1 MSRQC
6 SIGAGS
12 AFPVWL
18 ACPECCL
25 AIRLLPLLSFE
36 RLHPR
41 YWPAWSSLLGLRLL
55 ALLPYRLLLPVG
67 RLIGRVLYHAS
78 PHRRDTARI
87 NLQLCFPQMPSPAR
101 ERLLCAHFESLGIA
115 VCETAMAF
123 FWGDRRLAPLAHV
136 EGLDHLRH
144 ALARGKGV
152 ILLTCHMTH
161 LEVSGHLLALQERI
175 SLMYRLH
182 KNPLMDRAIR
192 ESRAARAHD
201 TVERSDV
208 RAMIR
213 ELKRGHAVWYAPD
226 QNYGGTTQV
235 MFVPFFGVPALTVTT
250 TARLAEMTGA
260 AVVPFLPVRRADGS
274 GYDVRV
280 LPALADF
287 PSADLAADT
296 LRINHLIEDAVRAS
310 PEQYLW
316 VHRRF
321 KTRPPGQARIY

>member
-1 MSRQC
+1 M
-6 SIGAGS
+6 
-12 AFPVWL
+12 
-18 ACPECCL
+18 
-25 AIRLLPLLSFE
+25 AIRLLPLLTSE

-41 YWPAWSSLLGLRLL
+41 FWPAWASLLGLRLL
-55 ALLPYRLLLPVG
+55 SLFPYSLLLVCG
-67 RLIGRVLYHAS
+67 KLIGRLLYHLS
-78 PHRRDTARI
+78 PNRREIART
-87 NLQLCFPQMPSPAR
+87 NLRLCFP
-101 ERLLCAHFESLGIA
+101 RLDDAKRQALLHAHFESLGIG

-123 FWGDRRLAPLAHV
+123 FWSDRRLAPLSHV
-136 EGLDHLRH
+136 EGLEHLQD
-144 ALARGKGV
+144 ALAQGKGV

-161 LEVSGHLLALQERI
+161 LEVSGHLLALHEKI

-235 MFVPFFGVPALTVTT
+235 VFVPFYGVPALTVTT
-250 TARLAEMTGA
+250 TARLAQMTGA
-260 AVVPFLPVRRADGS
+260 AVVPFFPVRLTDGS
-274 GYDVRV
+274 GYRIRI

-287 PSADLAADT
+287 PTGADEADAI
-296 LRINHLIEDAVRAS
+296 RINRLVEAAVNEA

-321 KTRPPGQARIY
+321 KSRPAGEARIY

>member
-1 MSRQC
+1 M
-6 SIGAGS
+6 
-12 AFPVWL
+12 
-18 ACPECCL
+18 
-25 AIRLLPLLSFE
+25 AIRLLPLLTFE

-55 ALLPYRLLLPVG
+55 ALMPYRLLLKVG

-78 PHRRDTARI
+78 PDRREIARV
-87 NLQLCFPQMPSPAR
+87 NLRLCFPQIDGAAR
-101 ERLLCAHFESLGIA
+101 EQLLRANFESLGIA

-136 EGLDHLRH
+136 EGLEYLQS

-161 LEVSGHLLALQERI
+161 LEVSGHLLALQDKI

-182 KNPLMDRAIR
+182 KNPLMDQAIR

-201 TVERSDV
+201 TVERNDV

-235 MFVPFFGVPALTVTT
+235 VFVPFFGVPALTVTT
-250 TARLAEMTGA
+250 TARLAQMTGA
-260 AVVPFLPVRRADGS
+260 AVVPFFPVRLTDGS
-274 GYDVRV
+274 GYRIRI
-280 LPALADF
+280 LPALQGF
-287 PSADLAADT
+287 PAGDDLADAA
-296 LRINHLIEDAVRAS
+296 LINRLVEDAVTGA
-310 PEQYLW
+310 PDQYLW

-321 KTRPPGQARIY
+321 KTTPQGRSNLYPDGGRKVRRRKQ

>member
-1 MSRQC
+1 
-6 SIGAGS
+6 
-12 AFPVWL
+12 
-18 ACPECCL
+18 L
-25 AIRLLPLLSFE
+25 AIRLLPLLNSE

-55 ALLPYRLLLPVG
+55 ALLPYPLLLQIG
-67 RLIGRVLYHAS
+67 RLMGRVLYHAS
-78 PHRRDTARI
+78 PDRREIARV
-87 NLQLCFPQMPSPAR
+87 NLRLCFPKMDDPAR
-101 ERLLCAHFESLGIA
+101 ERLLRANFESLGIA

-123 FWGDRRLAPLAHV
+123 FWSDRRLAPLAHV
-136 EGLDHLRH
+136 EGLEHLRE
-144 ALARGKGV
+144 ALALGKGV

-161 LEVSGHLLALQERI
+161 LEVSGHLLALQEKI

-182 KNPLMDRAIR
+182 KNPLMDQAIR

-235 MFVPFFGVPALTVTT
+235 VFVPFFGVPALTVTT
-250 TARLAEMTGA
+250 TARLAQMTGA
-260 AVVPFLPVRRADGS
+260 AVVPFFPLRLADGS
-274 GYDVRV
+274 GYRIRL
-280 LPALADF
+280 LPALAGF
-287 PSADLAADT
+287 PSADEAADT
-296 LRINHLIEDAVRAS
+296 LRVNMLVEDAVRAS

-321 KTRPPGQARIY
+321 KSTPQGRSDLYPGTGRKTRRRRQ